1 MTLDAFDFEAWRR
14 LAEQDP
20 QAFFRERERT
30 LSAFIRTAHPRTV
43 ATLTQLQAQI
53 DVVRTTSGTPTLA
66 LRGIAIM
73 MTDTL
78 NRLADHARELND
90 EVVRLTNVLNTEGGP
105 DQATPTGEDTD
116 KS

>member
-1 MTLDAFDFEAWRR
+1 
-14 LAEQDP
+14 
-20 QAFFRERERT
+20 
-30 LSAFIRTAHPRTV
+30 
-43 ATLTQLQAQI
+43 
-53 DVVRTTSGTPTLA
+53 
-66 LRGIAIM
+66 

-105 DQATPTGEDTD
+105 DLTTPTGEDPD